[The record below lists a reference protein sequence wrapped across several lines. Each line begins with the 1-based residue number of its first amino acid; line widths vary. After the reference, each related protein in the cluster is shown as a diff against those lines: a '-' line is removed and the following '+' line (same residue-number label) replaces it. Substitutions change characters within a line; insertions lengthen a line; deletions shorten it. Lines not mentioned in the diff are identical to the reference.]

1 MTGCAEPQAFPF
13 AIERWSNMRL
23 EYRRSDH
30 PAVRVTRRAP
40 SMVDLNSS
48 DAIVNR
54 ILVVENDR
62 DEAEFLREFLQR
74 RGIDVDVA
82 KDGGQAQA
90 TFTMRQPDF
99 VILDVMLPNVTGFE
113 VCEQLKRIN
122 DSVPVMFLTAIDMD
136 DARDLARRVGADDY
150 MTKPYDPD
158 ELIGRVQR
166 IANDAWARTHLGSDS
181 DMDDAKVKFECSEC
195 GKRLRVSQAHRGR
208 TLNCPRCGQSVVVPR
223 HS

>member
-1 MTGCAEPQAFPF
+1 M
-13 AIERWSNMRL
+13 SL

-40 SMVDLNSS
+40 SMVGMDSV

-74 RGIDVDVA
+74 KGIDVDVA

-99 VILDVMLPNVTGFE
+99 VILDIMLPNVTGFE

-122 DSVPVMFLTAIDMD
+122 GNVPVMILTAIDME
-136 DARDLARRVGADDY
+136 DARDLARRVGADAY

-158 ELIGRVQR
+158 EVLTRVQQ
-166 IANDAWARTHLGSDS
+166 IANETWARLHLGADS
-181 DMDDAKVKFECSEC
+181 DMDDSKVKFECHEC
-195 GKRLRVSQAHRGR
+195 GKRLRASASHRGR
-208 TLNCPRCGQSVVVPR
+208 TLNCPRCGQPVIVPR
-223 HS
+223 HT